1 MKPAIKAVMMMMM
14 MTGIAWV
21 HAAREPV
28 MVRMIRTARI
38 HEALVTMTVIIS
50 AMVTVAKTM
59 AKTMTKMAAE
69 MTEPT
74 VAHP

>member
-14 MTGIAWV
+14 MIGIAWV

-38 HEALVTMTVIIS
+38 HEAVVTKAAKILD
-50 AMVTVAKTM
+50 MVTVAKNV
-59 AKTMTKMAAE
+59 AKGKTKMGAE
-69 MTEPT
+69 MAEPT
-74 VAHP
+74 VAQP

>member
-21 HAAREPV
+21 HAAREFV

-74 VAHP
+74 VADP

>member
-1 MKPAIKAVMMMMM
+1 
-14 MTGIAWV
+14 
-21 HAAREPV
+21 

-38 HEALVTMTVIIS
+38 HEAVVTMTAIIS

-59 AKTMTKMAAE
+59 AKAMTKMAAE
-69 MTEPT
+69 MAEPT